1 MVSMKNDIEEISDI
15 EHAIEAHKGRLYRSR
30 VEYCRVAASGGRTD
44 ARSGRKVTLILRVVM
59 LG

>member
-30 VEYCRVAASGGRTD
+30 VEYCRVAASGGWNR
-44 ARSGRKVTLILRVVM
+44 RSFVE
-59 LG
+59 